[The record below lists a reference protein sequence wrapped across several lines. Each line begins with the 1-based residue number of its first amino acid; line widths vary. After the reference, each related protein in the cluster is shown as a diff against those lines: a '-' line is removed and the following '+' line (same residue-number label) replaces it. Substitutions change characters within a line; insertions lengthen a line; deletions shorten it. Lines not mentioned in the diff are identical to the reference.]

1 MSDTAFQ
8 KQYRQEFVLGFEQ
21 RTSLLRMSTT
31 TEAVIKG
38 NQAEFLVADSGSA
51 ETVTRGVN
59 GNIPARADNLNQFTC
74 TLTEEH
80 DLVRKTG
87 FNIFASQSDQRRIMQ
102 VTTMGT
108 VNRTIDQQII
118 TQLNTG
124 TVNTGAASTASLELA
139 TKALGI
145 LGLAEVEY
153 DGQICAAI
161 SPAFL
166 AYLQRDDAFT
176 SADFVEMKPLAGMN
190 TSGGMDFKWG
200 YYNWMGVKW
209 IVHPRLPGAGT
220 AAEKCFMYHRSAI
233 GHAANVEGINTAVGY
248 DEEQDYSYSRATIYC
263 GAKLLQNSGV
273 VVINHDGSA
282 IVGA

>member
-1 MSDTAFQ
+1 MADTAFQ
-8 KQYRQEFVLGFEQ
+8 KQYRQEFVQGFEQ

-38 NQAEFLVADSGSA
+38 NQAEFLVADSGNA

-87 FNIFASQSDQRRIMQ
+87 FNIFASQGDQRRIMQ
-102 VTTMGT
+102 VTSTGV
-108 VNRTIDQQII
+108 VNRKIDQQII

-124 TVNTGAASTASLELA
+124 TINTGAASTASLTLA

-145 LGLAEVEY
+145 LGAAEVEY
-153 DGQICAAI
+153 DGQICAVI
-161 SPAFL
+161 TPAFL
-166 AYLQRDDAFT
+166 AFLQRDSAFT
-176 SADFVEMKPLAGMN
+176 SADFVELKPLAGMN
-190 TSGGMDFKWG
+190 TNGGMEYKWG

-209 IVHPRLPGAGT
+209 IVHPRLPGATT
-220 AAEKCFMYHRSAI
+220 ANEKCFMYHRSAI
-233 GHAANVEGINTAVGY
+233 GHASNVAGMDSKVGY
-248 DEEQDYSYSRATIYC
+248 DDEQDYSFARTSMYM

-273 VVINHDGSA
+273 VVINHDGSS